1 MGKGLKNKKPFTL
14 QVDEHFFHNRY
25 SDAFSIDHL
34 NESELYDALNT
45 IDLITPQ
52 RSTLKDN
59 NDNNNFWPYDSSIS
73 LDQTIGQSQSE
84 PKGRDCCGGD
94 GVMSSKDL
102 LVSSFKISHKRRISK
117 RTNRRKR
124 SIVAYGSVD
133 SFNNIA
139 GFADVDSFGTYD
151 GAAAV
156 AGSGAGAGAEDDSSL
171 FVDSYSW
178 EF

>member
-34 NESELYDALNT
+34 NEVIFIHGFKKLHNRHKSELYDALNT

-73 LDQTIGQSQSE
+73 LDQVKQDLDSLNWQECAVQSIR
-84 PKGRDCCGGD
+84 P
-94 GVMSSKDL
+94 
-102 LVSSFKISHKRRISK
+102 LVSLSLNQRVE
-117 RTNRRKR
+117 
-124 SIVAYGSVD
+124 IVAVVMVS
-133 SFNNIA
+133 
-139 GFADVDSFGTYD
+139 
-151 GAAAV
+151 
-156 AGSGAGAGAEDDSSL
+156 
-171 FVDSYSW
+171 
-178 EF
+178 